1 MRTTKE
7 INEPL
12 EVIDLQRICKA
23 LADRDDQ
30 AMLSVRS
37 AASCGR

>member
-1 MRTTKE
+1 MRTTTEVNK
-7 INEPL
+7 PL
-12 EVIDLQRICKA
+12 KVIDLQRIRKA

-30 AMLSVRS
+30 AMISVRS

>member
-1 MRTTKE
+1 MRTTTQVNK
-7 INEPL
+7 PL
-12 EVIDLQRICKA
+12 KVIDLQRIRKA

-30 AMLSVRS
+30 AMISVRS

>member
-1 MRTTKE
+1 MRTTTEVNK
-7 INEPL
+7 PL
-12 EVIDLQRICKA
+12 KVIDLQHIRKA

-30 AMLSVRS
+30 DMLSVRS